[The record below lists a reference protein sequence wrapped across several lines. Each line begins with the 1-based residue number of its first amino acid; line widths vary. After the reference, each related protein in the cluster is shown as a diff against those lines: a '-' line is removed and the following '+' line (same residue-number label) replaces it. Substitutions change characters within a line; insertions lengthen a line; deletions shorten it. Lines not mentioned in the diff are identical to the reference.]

1 MYDEIIHS
9 TQNYPYIKY
18 INRAMLADLQTIEL
32 GRPIVLQEMDLH
44 VWL

>member
-1 MYDEIIHS
+1 MTDDIIHS

-18 INRAMLADLQTIEL
+18 INRAMSANLQTIEL
-32 GRPIVLQEMDLH
+32 GRLTVLQEMDLH